1 MHDDAS
7 KRDSLKFKTKVV
19 YESIMAVLA
28 LFSVLFIWNENP
40 IIKNI
45 DFFIWLIF
53 VVDVVYR
60 FIVADNKI
68 NYLKKNPFDVIA
80 IIPFDSIFRLARLA
94 RLIRLLRALTIMRH
108 YLQPIIAILKT
119 NNLDKVLTLLVILI
133 FIASIPIQ
141 LIEPTIYTYTDAMWW
156 AIVTATTVGYGDIS
170 PETGFGR
177 LIAIVLMIFGIGLIG
192 LVTSSIASYFSTA
205 QKMDDPTVK
214 YLKEQ
219 INRLETLSDDEID
232 RLKVL
237 IDSYKKE
244 SSSS

>member
-1 MHDDAS
+1 
-7 KRDSLKFKTKVV
+7 
-19 YESIMAVLA
+19 
-28 LFSVLFIWNENP
+28 
-40 IIKNI
+40 
-45 DFFIWLIF
+45 
-53 VVDVVYR
+53 
-60 FIVADNKI
+60 
-68 NYLKKNPFDVIA
+68 
-80 IIPFDSIFRLARLA
+80 
-94 RLIRLLRALTIMRH
+94 MRH

-205 QKMDDPTVK
+205 QKMADPTVK